1 MNEQGIHSA
10 EASIGEFYKAV
21 IAKDVERIVASYTN
35 SPDTYVFVEGP
46 RYSTLGIERIAK
58 GWRDFCAAPMALE
71 SITWTEGP
79 WSEEHGDMAWVA
91 GILVLRVKV
100 KERVFEQTFRASFVL
115 RKNAAGAWQIR
126 QEHVSAPL
134 EDPYGIG
141 DWLKQ

>member
-1 MNEQGIHSA
+1 MS
-10 EASIGEFYKAV
+10 
-21 IAKDVERIVASYTN
+21 
-35 SPDTYVFVEGP
+35 
-46 RYSTLGIERIAK
+46 
-58 GWRDFCAAPMALE
+58 LE

-79 WSEEHGDMAWVA
+79 YSEERGDMAWVA

-115 RKNAAGAWQIR
+115 RKNAEGAWQIR

-141 DWLKQ
+141 DWLKK